1 MRHCET
7 RSRSSSNAASVPDS
21 AQPPP
26 AKESFFFACAVPRQ
40 VVWYSPEIN
49 GGIKRISPSR
59 EKDIKKGKKEME
71 KEEKPGRG
79 WKTGGNMMG
88 RYSKEKWAEVK
99 TSFFKDGIFK
109 IRDLERIHGINK
121 ATIGRKITK
130 EKWREELDREIRQ
143 RDLKEFLDSEKG
155 ERAIEE
161 AIESKK
167 GEIVRRLLDSTTK
180 LLERVQTRVRELK
193 VADGAEM
200 ASLVGSLKQLQGM
213 LEGLMG
219 SLREEAVEER
229 KIDVRILGRV
239 IEVSDE
245 EKEREAK
252 LRDLAEAKRRVEER
266 RLVKE
271 ISDIKKAGTED
282 VVKGVDRDER

>member
-1 MRHCET
+1 M
-7 RSRSSSNAASVPDS
+7 
-21 AQPPP
+21 
-26 AKESFFFACAVPRQ
+26 
-40 VVWYSPEIN
+40 
-49 GGIKRISPSR
+49 
-59 EKDIKKGKKEME
+59 
-71 KEEKPGRG
+71 
-79 WKTGGNMMG
+79 
-88 RYSKEKWAEVK
+88 
-99 TSFFKDGIFK
+99 
-109 IRDLERIHGINK
+109 
-121 ATIGRKITK
+121 
-130 EKWREELDREIRQ
+130 
-143 RDLKEFLDSEKG
+143 DSEKG

>member
-1 MRHCET
+1 
-7 RSRSSSNAASVPDS
+7 
-21 AQPPP
+21 
-26 AKESFFFACAVPRQ
+26 
-40 VVWYSPEIN
+40 
-49 GGIKRISPSR
+49 
-59 EKDIKKGKKEME
+59 
-71 KEEKPGRG
+71 
-79 WKTGGNMMG
+79 MMG

>member
-1 MRHCET
+1 M
-7 RSRSSSNAASVPDS
+7 
-21 AQPPP
+21 
-26 AKESFFFACAVPRQ
+26 F
-40 VVWYSPEIN
+40 EICFT
-49 GGIKRISPSR
+49 
-59 EKDIKKGKKEME
+59 DLL
-71 KEEKPGRG
+71 
-79 WKTGGNMMG
+79 KTL
-88 RYSKEKWAEVK
+88 A
-99 TSFFKDGIFK
+99 
-109 IRDLERIHGINK
+109 L
-121 ATIGRKITK
+121 
-130 EKWREELDREIRQ
+130 
-143 RDLKEFLDSEKG
+143 FLDSEKG

-266 RLVKE
+266 RLGE
-271 ISDIKKAGTED
+271 IRVIKVGFDLGGLVLSWGLMLLVAITEEICVRGFVLGRLLNSGMNKYLALFLSAFLFSILHLFNPNFSMLPFINILLAGLLLGFMYIYTRNLWFPISLHLFWNWLQGPVLGFEVSGADFDKTLLTLNLPTKSILNGGDFGFED
-282 VVKGVDRDER
+282 SIS